1 MFCPRCGSSVAL
13 FNFFGGE
20 SVEEGGRRPMVGV
33 NVCFYFFFFFFFFF
47 GWGVCSLG
55 GEGGKG
61 VRGERGRC
69 VMFLLTNFFWCV
81 GEDDRGH

>member
-33 NVCFYFFFFFFFFF
+33 NVCFYFFFFFFFF
-47 GWGVCSLG
+47 LG
-55 GEGGKG
+55 GEGGG
-61 VRGERGRC
+61 RGEVC
-69 VMFLLTNFFWCV
+69 VICLLTNFFGV
-81 GEDDRGH
+81 